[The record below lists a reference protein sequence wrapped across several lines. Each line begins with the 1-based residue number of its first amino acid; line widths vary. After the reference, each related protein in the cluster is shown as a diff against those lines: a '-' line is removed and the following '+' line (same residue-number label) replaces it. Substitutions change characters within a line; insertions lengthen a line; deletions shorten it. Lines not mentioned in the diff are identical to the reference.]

1 MPQNIFESIKKV
13 NKYKNEYWSSRD
25 LSKALEYKGYKKF
38 LNVIDKAKKA
48 CQNSGQVIH
57 NHFV

>member
-1 MPQNIFESIKKV
+1 MNIDFFVIYYKV
-13 NKYKNEYWSSRD
+13 LEYNEYR
-25 LSKALEYKGYKKF
+25 KF
-38 LNVIDKAKKA
+38 LNVINKVKEA